1 MSVVYSPALIARKHE
16 LSGLSLR
23 EIEKRA
29 RVTASRLCLYETR
42 KGTLRVEQLQAVDAV
57 LNAAICDRFA
67 EIADVLGAPEA
78 AAV

>member
-1 MSVVYSPALIARKHE
+1 MSVVVHSPAMIARKHE

-42 KGTLRVEQLQAVDAV
+42 KCTLRVEQLQAVDAV
-57 LNAAICDRFA
+57 LDAAIRDRFA
-67 EIADVLGAPEA
+67 EIVDVLSAREG
-78 AAV
+78 